1 MYNRPISPHIT
12 IYAAQVSSLA
22 SVWHRIS
29 GLLLTFFAVFCSIY
43 VQLIIYSN
51 YNKYLLNYNLI
62 NNFLFPL
69 YEILVL
75 AFLFGVFYHALN
87 GLKQI
92 IWDLGFFMNQKFLF
106 YFFLTV
112 SFIVC
117 VIILLLIF
125 N

>member
-12 IYAAQVSSLA
+12 IYAVQISSLS

-29 GLLLTFFAVFCSIY
+29 GLLLASFAVFCSIY
-43 VQLIIYSN
+43 IQSIIYSN
-51 YNKYLLNYNLI
+51 YDKYLVNYNFI
-62 NNFLFPL
+62 DDFLSPF
-69 YEILVL
+69 YGILVL
-75 AFLFGVFYHALN
+75 ALLFSIFYHALN

-106 YFFLTV
+106 FFFLIA
-112 SFIVC
+112 SFIIC
-117 VIILLLIF
+117 GIILLLIF